1 MMTEEQ
7 IDENCHLIGDLI
19 ERMIS
24 EILHRRLN
32 RILSIEFA
40 ANQDY
45 SFVKWYVYSIHTIQY
60 RKSIIIG
67 K

>member
-24 EILHRRLN
+24 DNYLKMLHTDMMTGCR
-32 RILSIEFA
+32 
-40 ANQDY
+40 
-45 SFVKWYVYSIHTIQY
+45 
-60 RKSIIIG
+60 
-67 K
+67 